1 MLTTIENIYA
11 VLNNWL
17 RTGQAFTADVRDY
30 AETVLG
36 VCTLSELEP
45 LVEDDENPDLEPFFE
60 YLIFPDK
67 RLLLSLEK
75 VLTAPLS
82 STDIEHLTA
91 LLIAEHATVTL
102 HETDLS
108 CSFSVP
114 DWMWESFITRLHL
127 DDKTVPFLLS
137 AAPCLQK
144 TLPHTTRIYLRTAA
158 LKDSKEI
165 RNALLLFFAN
175 TLVHDPIHADMLT
188 TWIAAVTSLPE
199 GGAATETVLK
209 KQLEKRRRRLYK
221 AIFDANEFSRKL
233 QRFNME
239 TLMMSG
245 ELPPAV
251 NIDEARFEIRII
263 DRLSIALF
271 QKNVGATEELEDRG
285 WGDYV
290 DYRRHTLF
298 LPNTSES

>member
-1 MLTTIENIYA
+1 MPTTIENIYA

-17 RTGQAFTADVRDY
+17 RTSQPFTADVKDY

-36 VCTLSELEP
+36 VCTLSDLEP

-67 RLLLSLEK
+67 NLLLSLEK
-75 VLTAPLS
+75 IHTDPLS
-82 STDIEHLTA
+82 NAEIEA
-91 LLIAEHATVTL
+91 LADMLVAEHTTVTL
-102 HETDLS
+102 HEANMS
-108 CSFSVP
+108 CSFAVP

-127 DDKTVPFLLS
+127 DDETVPFLLS
-137 AAPCLQK
+137 TVPCLQE
-144 TLPHTTRIYLRTAA
+144 TLPNSTRIYLRTAA
-158 LKDSKEI
+158 LTDSKEL
-165 RNALLLFFAN
+165 RDALLLFFAK
-175 TLVHDPIHADMLT
+175 TLFHDPNHKDMLT
-188 TWIAAVTSLPE
+188 TWIAALTSIPE
-199 GGAATETVLK
+199 DKAATEAVLK

-271 QKNVGATEELEDRG
+271 QENVGATEELEDRG
-285 WGDYV
+285 WGDYA
-290 DYRRHTLF
+290 DYRKHASL
-298 LPNTSES
+298 LPKQFES

>member
-1 MLTTIENIYA
+1 MPTTIENIYA

-17 RTGQAFTADVRDY
+17 RTGQPFTADVKDY

-36 VCTLSELEP
+36 VCTLSDLEP

-67 RLLLSLEK
+67 NLLLSLEK
-75 VLTAPLS
+75 IHTDPLS
-82 STDIEHLTA
+82 NAEIEA
-91 LLIAEHATVTL
+91 LADMLIAEHTTVTL
-102 HETDLS
+102 HEANLS
-108 CSFSVP
+108 CSFAVP

-127 DDKTVPFLLS
+127 DDETVPFLLS
-137 AAPCLQK
+137 TVPCLQE
-144 TLPHTTRIYLRTAA
+144 TLPNSTRIYLRTAA
-158 LKDSKEI
+158 LTDSKEL
-165 RNALLLFFAN
+165 RDALLLFFAK
-175 TLVHDPIHADMLT
+175 TLFHDPNHKDMLT
-188 TWIAAVTSLPE
+188 TWIAALTSIPE
-199 GGAATETVLK
+199 DKAATEAVLK
-209 KQLEKRRRRLYK
+209 KQLEKHRRRLYK

-271 QKNVGATEELEDRG
+271 QENVGATEELEDRG
-285 WGDYV
+285 WGDYA
-290 DYRRHTLF
+290 DYRKHDSL
-298 LPNTSES
+298 LPKQFES